1 MAGFQAL
8 RGGWLRKL
16 RLHPKVRCAPLVL
29 PQWRLAFSL
38 SGWCA
43 GNAGFIVLR
52 DSHATDCLTRRKRA
66 PIVADNPNIVRQKN
80 HPDWPMEAS

>member
-43 GNAGFIVLR
+43 GNAGFIVLW
-52 DSHATDCLTRRKRA
+52 DSPRHRLLDPSQTR
-66 PIVADNPNIVRQKN
+66 PNCCRQ
-80 HPDWPMEAS
+80 PE